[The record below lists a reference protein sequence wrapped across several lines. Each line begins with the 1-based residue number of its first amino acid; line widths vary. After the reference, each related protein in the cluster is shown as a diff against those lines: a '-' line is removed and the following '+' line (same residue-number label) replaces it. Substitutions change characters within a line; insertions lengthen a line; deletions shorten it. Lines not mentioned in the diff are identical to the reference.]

1 MRTNKWLKCFECD
14 IKTEDIHWHH
24 VIPHSLGGT
33 KCIPLCEKCHGVIH
47 NMDLSISNLIKNGL
61 IKAKERGMTL
71 GRPIGTTQSNTE
83 LLEKHGDIIACLRD
97 GYSIRSIARMTNKGG
112 STVQRVKK
120 IYENGGVII

>member
-1 MRTNKWLKCFECD
+1 
-14 IKTEDIHWHH
+14 
-24 VIPHSLGGT
+24 
-33 KCIPLCEKCHGVIH
+33 
-47 NMDLSISNLIKNGL
+47 MDLSISNLIKNGL